1 MEDKAMLSYTREEV
15 KKMAAQ
21 AAEVEIYRFNQ
32 ADRYILDIHTDN
44 TACMD
49 MKVDDLPDEFNGIV
63 QLMDEEDYDNTLLA
77 NSSMSADF
85 EDWYGNKDAN
95 VLVVVLSH
103 ESAEPLSEYWV

>member
-1 MEDKAMLSYTREEV
+1 MLSYTREEV

-32 ADRYILDIHTDN
+32 ADRYIRGIHTDN

-49 MKVDDLPDEFNGIV
+49 MSIDNLPEDFTGQVE
-63 QLMDEEDYDNTLLA
+63 LMDEEEYGNTILA
-77 NSSMSADF
+77 NSSMDADF
-85 EDWYGNKDAN
+85 EDWYGNRDAK

-103 ESAEPLSEYWV
+103 ESAEPLSKYWV

>member
-1 MEDKAMLSYTREEV
+1 MLSYTREEV

-32 ADRYILDIHTDN
+32 ADRYIRGIHTDN

-49 MKVDDLPDEFNGIV
+49 MNVDDLPDEFKGEV
-63 QLMDEEDYDNTLLA
+63 QLMGEEEYDNTLLA

-85 EDWYGNKDAN
+85 EEWYGNRDAK

-103 ESAEPLSEYWV
+103 KSAEPLSEYWV

>member
-1 MEDKAMLSYTREEV
+1 MTSYTREEV

-32 ADRYILDIHTDN
+32 ADRYIRGIHTDN

-49 MKVDDLPDEFNGIV
+49 MKVDDLPDEFKGIV
-63 QLMDEEDYDNTLLA
+63 QLMGEEEYNHTLLA

-85 EDWYGNKDAN
+85 EDWYGNRDAK
-95 VLVVVLSH
+95 VLVVALSH
-103 ESAEPLSEYWV
+103 ESAEPLSKYWV